1 MTTNSPPAGPSQ
13 WELIVNS
20 VEPEF
25 TMLAETGGNL
35 VAFAKESRFAI
46 EIIQASD
53 ALQKCPT
60 ESIRRAVRSVATIG
74 LSLNPAMKLAYLVP
88 RKGQCC
94 LDIGW
99 RGLVK
104 IAVDAGSI
112 QGAKALIVRQN
123 DVFEWRGSF
132 KEPLHDLKFKTR
144 EERGP
149 VIGVYS
155 TALLPSGACMV
166 ELMDMDEIDEV
177 RRLSG
182 TASKPDSPWNKW
194 FEAMCKKS
202 VKRRAA
208 QDWTPTERLAAALE
222 VMNDADEIDITP
234 GAPQLP
240 RPGRLDPAA
249 IAATADA
256 EHQQKQPQA
265 DADQRK
271 QALADLVKRL
281 ETEVVPNGSNAYT
294 IVYKER
300 MNRAQRQLLG
310 TDEHNRLW
318 KLALEADT
326 KVLAAAK

>member
-1 MTTNSPPAGPSQ
+1 MTTNSPPAGAASSQ

-25 TMLAETGGNL
+25 NMLAEAGGNL

-46 EIIQASD
+46 EIIQSND
-53 ALQKCPT
+53 ALQRCSP

-74 LSLNPAMKLAYLVP
+74 LTLNPIMKLAYLVP

-104 IAVDAGSI
+104 VAVDAGSI
-112 QGAKALIVRQN
+112 QAAKALIVRQN
-123 DVFEWRGSF
+123 DAFEWRGSF
-132 KEPLHDLKFKTR
+132 KEPLHDLKFKSR

-166 ELMDMDEIDEV
+166 ELMDMDEIAEV
-177 RRLSG
+177 RALSG
-182 TASKPDSPWNKW
+182 TANKPDSPWNKW
-194 FEAMCKKS
+194 FEPMCKKS

-222 VMNDADEIDITP
+222 VMNEADEIDITP

-249 IAATADA
+249 IAADA
-256 EHQQKQPQA
+256 KQQESAEMTKA
-265 DADQRK
+265 RAE
-271 QALADLVKRL
+271 LVKRL
-281 ETEVVPNGSNAYT
+281 ETEVVPKGSKFYT
-294 IVYKER
+294 YVYQNR
-300 MNRAQRQLLG
+300 MNPDRRKLLG
-310 TDEHNRLW
+310 TEQHERLW
-318 KLALEADT
+318 ALAC
-326 KVLAAAK
+326 KVDETLPPAVN